1 MGEAGVNDG
10 TTPGWGMRSRN
21 LIGIVVLLIPLA
33 FMVAWHLGNHAL
45 PADDAANHAE
55 VALRISRE
63 FRQGMLHG
71 VAAILDVRGWRPIA
85 FAPLS
90 VPFLLL
96 TDGNVVAA
104 SAATLGC
111 LLVAVTFYLYRLV
124 RLFSD
129 DSLVSSVTTATVVS
143 MPVVFAYSLVF
154 FSELAWILFSIA
166 FVYHLLR
173 SGSISVLAACP
184 GCGAVRR
191 ADDGGQARRIR
202 GHPVCLVAIPDHS
215 RDLFGK
221 AETRADSESCGDF
234 LWSGFVPGFVRLDQR
249 TGSFCDLRRGDC
261 RCGSRGVAAAI
272 LSESIVA
279 FCSGFTSVVCSGGR
293 DLCLR

>member
-1 MGEAGVNDG
+1 MK
-10 TTPGWGMRSRN
+10 SRN

-154 FSELAWILFSIA
+154 FSELAWILFSVA

-173 SGSISVLAACP
+173 SGPFQFWRHALAA
-184 GCGAVRR
+184 GLYAGLMMAVRPAESVVILFVLLPFLIIPEISSGKLKLVQFLR
-191 ADDGGQARRIR
+191 AAVIFSGPALF
-202 GHPVCLVAIPDHS
+202 LVLSGWIKELDRSVIYVAAIAAAAV
-215 RDLFGK
+215 GV
-221 AETRADSESCGDF
+221 
-234 LWSGFVPGFVRLDQR
+234 W
-249 TGSFCDLRRGDC
+249 LRRYC
-261 RCGSRGVAAAI
+261 
-272 LSESIVA
+272 SESIVA
-279 FCSGFTSVVCSGGR
+279 FCSGLYIGCLPLVGGIYACAD
-293 DLCLR
+293 DLGS